1 MTKRK
6 TTNTPGQLIEGIL
19 NEYDEQCDFLEE
31 FTLVT
36 HRLIL
41 DLIKSNN
48 LRVHSVT
55 YRVKDRKSISDKINK
70 SAEDKYHCLDDIED
84 ICGNRIITYFPD
96 EVDAVAAIIQN
107 EFDIDYNSSVD
118 KRAIL
123 DPDRFGYLSL
133 HYIAK
138 LSKQRL
144 RLTEYT
150 RFKKCRTE
158 IQIRSILQHTWA
170 EIEHDLGYKTKLAVP
185 RHIRRRFSQLAG
197 LLELADDTFVQIRN
211 TLSDYESNVSD
222 RIKKTPESVQ
232 IDQASLLTFVKQSK
246 VLVQIDRQI
255 ALRTRGVPYTKTIAD
270 YVAVQIPKLDYINI
284 KNIAELSDHLNV
296 HKDRII
302 KLAVAFLS
310 KPEAKEFLP
319 YPFIRKGTG
328 INYLFYLLVLQR
340 SPNFEAFAQ
349 ELINAGLPSQLIT
362 SRPHFLEALFASY
375 QQK

>member
-6 TTNTPGQLIEGIL
+6 TTNTPRQLIEGIL

-41 DLIKSNN
+41 DLLKSNN
-48 LRVHSVT
+48 PRVHSVT
-55 YRVKDRKSISDKINK
+55 YRVKDRKSVSDKINK

-197 LLELADDTFVQIRN
+197 LLELADDTFVQIRD
-211 TLSDYESNVSD
+211 TLADYESNISD
-222 RIKKTPESVQ
+222 RIKKTPDSVQ

-246 VLVQIDRQI
+246 ILIQIDRQI
-255 ALRTRGVPYTKTIAD
+255 ALRILGSPHTKTIAD
-270 YVAVQIPKLDYINI
+270 YVAIQIPKLDYINI
-284 KNIAELSDHLNV
+284 KNVAELSEHLNI
-296 HKDRII
+296 HKDSIV
-302 KLAVAFLS
+302 KLAATFLS
-310 KPEAKEFLP
+310 KPEAKRAMT

-328 INYLFYLLVLQR
+328 ILYLFYLSLLEG
-340 SPNFEAFAQ
+340 SPNFEFFTK
-349 ELINAGLPSQLIT
+349 ELINAGISPDLIH
-362 SRPHFLEALFASY
+362 RHPGLFEALFASY